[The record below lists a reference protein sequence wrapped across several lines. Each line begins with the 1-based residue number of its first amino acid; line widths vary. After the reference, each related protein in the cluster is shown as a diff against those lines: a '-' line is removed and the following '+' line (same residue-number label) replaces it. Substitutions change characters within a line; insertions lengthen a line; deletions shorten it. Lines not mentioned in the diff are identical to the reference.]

1 MKIGVIGNGFV
12 GKATNI
18 LKCDDVD
25 IIMYDI
31 DPDLCYPLGTSLKDI
46 CKTEII
52 FISVPTPM
60 NKDGSCYLGIVEKVV
75 ENISKYVNLD
85 EKLVVIRS
93 TIPPGTSSRLN
104 CYFIPEFLT

>member
-1 MKIGVIGNGFV
+1 
-12 GKATNI
+12 
-18 LKCDDVD
+18 
-25 IIMYDI
+25 
-31 DPDLCYPLGTSLKDI
+31 
-46 CKTEII
+46 
-52 FISVPTPM
+52 M

-104 CYFIPEFLT
+104 CYFMPEFLTEKNFEFDFMKFSILFLDEVLFSLTKSILIVLKTLLQKLEIEMYYLNLAKK